1 MKQAIIIRKDLNLGK
16 GKMAAQASHA
26 SLNAYKKA
34 SFTNKNI
41 WEMQGQKKVVLKI
54 DSEKEMIA
62 LFNKADAEKM
72 KPALIRDAGRT
83 EIPSGTI
90 TALAI
95 GPDRDEKIDKI
106 TGHLKL
112 Y

>member
-34 SFTNKNI
+34 SFTNKKI

-72 KPALIRDAGRT
+72 KPALIRDAGKT
-83 EIPSGTI
+83 EIPAGTI

>member
-34 SFTNKNI
+34 SLTNKKI
-41 WEMQGQKKVVLKI
+41 WELQGQKKVVLKI
-54 DSEKEMIA
+54 DNEKEMIA
-62 LFNKADAEKM
+62 LFSKAKKEKM
-72 KPALIRDAGRT
+72 KPALIRDAGKT
-83 EIPSGTI
+83 EIPQGTI

-95 GPDRDEKIDKI
+95 GPDKDKNIDRI

>member
-34 SFTNKNI
+34 SFTNRKI

-62 LFNKADAEKM
+62 LFNKANAEKM

-83 EIPSGTI
+83 EIPQGTL

-95 GPDRDEKIDKI
+95 GPDTDEKINKI

>member
-16 GKMAAQASHA
+16 GKMAAQESHA
-26 SLNAYKKA
+26 SLEAYKNA
-34 SFTNKNI
+34 TFLNKKL
-41 WEMQGQKKVVLKI
+41 WETKGQKKVVLKI

-62 LFNKADAEKM
+62 LFNKAKSEKM
-72 KPALIRDAGRT
+72 KPALIRDAGKT
-83 EIPSGTI
+83 EIPQGTI

-95 GPDRDEKIDKI
+95 GPDTDEKIDRI

>member
-1 MKQAIIIRKDLNLGK
+1 MKQAIIIRKDLNMGK

-26 SLNAYKKA
+26 SLEAYKKA
-34 SFTNKNI
+34 PAENKNI

-54 DSEKEMIA
+54 DSEKDIID
-62 LFNKADAEKM
+62 LFNKANAEKM
-72 KPALIRDAGRT
+72 KPALIRDAGKT
-83 EIPSGTI
+83 EVPSGTI

-95 GPDRDEKIDKI
+95 GPDTDEKIDKI
-106 TGHLKL
+106 TGYLKL